1 MIIYDDHPNQGF
13 FIGMAGGGREGG
25 KAGVQGKKRGWRG
38 I

>member
-13 FIGMAGGGREGG
+13 FIGMAGGREGG